1 MFYTNSTTSQMIG
14 VTGGIVPVPKWS
26 TRQQNISVAATTN
39 VVARSSAGEE
49 DHIERHLDTLTST
62 DTFRPDEGPDELNSE
77 HLTKLAELTKNR
89 RLNSTN
95 TNTNTAAIVDNRTA
109 ANNMTMNTNV
119 MPTPLA
125 CSRSSSLTSLS
136 SFDAKSVHSSVAS
149 EYSVA
154 VVAASSTSAAANLQQ
169 IINGGRR
176 KKSSSS
182 SNSSSSSTSCE
193 KNNRLEYYTFGS

>member
-1 MFYTNSTTSQMIG
+1 MIG
-14 VTGGIVPVPKWS
+14 VTGGIVPKWS

-39 VVARSSAGEE
+39 VARSSVGGGVGEE
-49 DHIERHLDTLTST
+49 DHIDRHLDTLTST

-77 HLTKLAELTKNR
+77 QLTKLAELTKNR
-89 RLNSTN
+89 RLNSNN

-154 VVAASSTSAAANLQQ
+154 IVAASSSTSAVANLQQ
-169 IINGGRR
+169 IVNGRR

-193 KNNRLEYYTFGS
+193 KNNRLELEYYTFG

>member
-1 MFYTNSTTSQMIG
+1 MIG

-39 VVARSSAGEE
+39 VARSSVGGGVGEE
-49 DHIERHLDTLTST
+49 DHIDRHLDALTST

-77 HLTKLAELTKNR
+77 QLTKLAELTKNR

-95 TNTNTAAIVDNRTA
+95 TNTNTSAIVDNRTA
-109 ANNMTMNTNV
+109 ANNMTMNT

-154 VVAASSTSAAANLQQ
+154 IVAASSTSAAANLQQ
-169 IINGGRR
+169 IVNGGRR

-193 KNNRLEYYTFGS
+193 KNNRLEYYTF

>member
-1 MFYTNSTTSQMIG
+1 MIG

-39 VVARSSAGEE
+39 VVARSSVGEE

-89 RLNSTN
+89 RLNSTS

-154 VVAASSTSAAANLQQ
+154 VVAASSNSTAASLQQ
-169 IINGGRR
+169 IVNGGRR

-193 KNNRLEYYTFGS
+193 KNNRLEYYTFGY